1 VKDKWWSEL
10 PFWER
15 LVVRMLIGLV
25 MAVIE
30 EALYRRWP
38 SKDQHRRTRGWP
50 K

>member
-1 VKDKWWSEL
+1 VKDKRWSEL

-25 MAVIE
+25 TAVLE

-38 SKDQHRRTRGWP
+38 VEHRR
-50 K
+50 